1 MRNRDTL
8 VLLPNRNTNRDFFQC
23 DILDAAPKDDMSSME
38 HPIFS
43 LSTKPDTN
51 IRRYEH
57 NGNILEVIPSVLGLA
72 TIWDKDILI
81 YCISQIVE
89 GLNRGRDDICRTIR
103 VTAYDLL
110 VSTNRS
116 TGGKDYKRFQ
126 ASLKRLAGTILV
138 TNIETNGTRIK
149 EGFALID
156 KWKIIEKSADNKQM
170 VAVEIT
176 LSEWLYNAALG
187 TEILTINRDYYRLR
201 KGLERRLYE
210 LARKHCG
217 KQPKWKISLNLLM
230 KKTGSKTQLKI
241 FRSKLKTIVND
252 NHLPDYRITYNKNT
266 DFVTFYNR
274 GESGHQAQIQDVIQG
289 KLL

>member
-1 MRNRDTL
+1 MYSRDTL
-8 VLLPNRNTNRDFFQC
+8 RNRCFDRDFFQC

-51 IRRYEH
+51 IRYYEH
-57 NGNILEVIPSVLGLA
+57 NGNTLEVIPSVLGLA

-81 YCISQIVE
+81 YCISQVVE
-89 GLNRGRDDICRTIR
+89 GLNRGRTDINRTIR

-110 VSTNRS
+110 VSTNKS

-138 TNIETNGTRIK
+138 TNIETNGIRVK

-156 KWKIIEKSADNKQM
+156 KWKIIEKSSRNKQM

-187 TEILTINRDYYRLR
+187 TEILTMNKAYYRLR
-201 KGLERRLYE
+201 KALERRLYE

-217 KQPKWKISLNLLM
+217 KQARWKISLKLLL
-230 KKTGSKTQLKI
+230 KKTGSRAQLKI
-241 FRSKLKTIVND
+241 FRSKLKNIVSND
-252 NHLPDYRITYNKNT
+252 HLPDYRITYNKKT
-266 DFVTFYNR
+266 DFITFYNR
-274 GESGHQAQIQDVIQG
+274 AENGHQAQIQDVIQG

>member
-1 MRNRDTL
+1 MSNRGTLRNRCFD
-8 VLLPNRNTNRDFFQC
+8 RDFFQC

-43 LSTKPDTN
+43 LSTKPDTK
-51 IRRYEH
+51 IRYYEH
-57 NGNILEVIPSVLGLA
+57 NGNTLEVIPSVLGLA

-81 YCISQIVE
+81 YCISQVVE
-89 GLNRGRDDICRTIR
+89 GLNRGRTDINRTIR

-110 VSTNRS
+110 VSTNKS

-138 TNIETNGTRIK
+138 TNIETNGIRVK

-156 KWKIIEKSADNKQM
+156 KWRIIERSSRNKQM

-176 LSEWLYNAALG
+176 LSEWFYNTALG
-187 TEILTINRDYYRLR
+187 TEILTISKDYYRLR

-217 KQPKWKISLNLLM
+217 KQARWKISLKLLL
-230 KKTGSKTQLKI
+230 KKTGSRTQLKI
-241 FRSKLKTIVND
+241 FRSKLKTIVSND
-252 NHLPDYRITYNKNT
+252 HLPDYRITYNKKT

-274 GESGHQAQIQDVIQG
+274 AENGHQAQIQDVIRG
-289 KLL
+289 KLV

>member
-1 MRNRDTL
+1 MSSRDSLRNKCFD
-8 VLLPNRNTNRDFFQC
+8 RDFFQC

-51 IRRYEH
+51 IRYYEH
-57 NGNILEVIPSVLGLA
+57 NGNTLEVIPSVLGLA

-89 GLNRGRDDICRTIR
+89 GLNRGRIDINRTIR

-110 VSTNRS
+110 VSNNKS

-138 TNIETNGTRIK
+138 TNIETNGIRIK

-156 KWKIIEKSADNKQM
+156 KWKIIEKSAYNKQM

-187 TEILTINRDYYRLR
+187 TEILTMNKEYYRLR

-217 KQPKWKISLNLLM
+217 KQARWKIGIKLLL
-230 KKTGSKTQLKI
+230 KKTGSRTQLKI
-241 FRSKLKTIVND
+241 FRSKLKTIVSND
-252 NHLPDYRITYNKNT
+252 QLPDYRITYNKKS

-274 GESGHQAQIQDVIQG
+274 TENSRQAQIQDVIQG

>member
-8 VLLPNRNTNRDFFQC
+8 PLLPIYHTNKDYFQC

-51 IRRYEH
+51 IRTYEH
-57 NGNILEVIPSVLGLA
+57 NGNTIEVIPSMLGLA

-89 GLNRGRDDICRTIR
+89 GLNRDRNDISRTIR

-116 TGGKDYKRFQ
+116 TGGTDYKRFQ
-126 ASLKRLAGTILV
+126 ASLKRLAGTMLV
-138 TNIETNGTRIK
+138 TNIETNGIRIK
-149 EGFALID
+149 ESFGLID
-156 KWKIIEKSADNKQM
+156 KWKIIEKTADNKQM

-176 LSEWLYNAALG
+176 LSEWLYNSTLG
-187 TEILTINRDYYRLR
+187 TEVLTINRDYFRLR

-217 KQPKWKISLNLLM
+217 KQSKWKISLRLLM

-241 FRSKLKTIVND
+241 FRCKLKTIVSD
-252 NHLPDYRITYNKNT
+252 NHLPDYKLTYNKNT

-274 GESGHQAQIQDVIQG
+274 GENGHQAQIQDVIQG

>member
-1 MRNRDTL
+1 MSNRDTL
-8 VLLPNRNTNRDFFQC
+8 RNRCFDRDFFQC

-43 LSTKPDTN
+43 LSTKPDTK
-51 IRRYEH
+51 IRYYEH
-57 NGNILEVIPSVLGLA
+57 NGNTLEVIPSVLGLA

-81 YCISQIVE
+81 YCISQVVE
-89 GLNRGRDDICRTIR
+89 GLNRGRTDINRTIR

-110 VSTNRS
+110 VSTNKS

-138 TNIETNGTRIK
+138 TNIETNGIRVK

-156 KWKIIEKSADNKQM
+156 KWKIIEKSSRNKQM

-176 LSEWLYNAALG
+176 LSEWFYNAALG
-187 TEILTINRDYYRLR
+187 TEILTISKDYYRLR

-217 KQPKWKISLNLLM
+217 KQARWKISLKLLL
-230 KKTGSKTQLKI
+230 KKTGSRAQLKI
-241 FRSKLKTIVND
+241 FRSKLKTIVSND
-252 NHLPDYRITYNKNT
+252 HLPDYRITYNKKT

-274 GESGHQAQIQDVIQG
+274 AENGHQAQIQDVIQG